1 MQHPTAVRFY
11 DAKVGRDVAENFQV
25 TIPRVD
31 QGFQYGS
38 ATLLNSPYEARDAS
52 TSVQASSMACSHL
65 FTVYV
70 VIFSVEIEQTP
81 FFVHY
86 THRLKS
92 ARVSGLRFRLFVD
105 FGYSRLALWRF
116 RCCCLG
122 REVICA

>member
-38 ATLLNSPYEARDAS
+38 ANLLNSPYEARDAS

-86 THRLKS
+86 TVKVCASVRTSVSTLRRLRIFS
-92 ARVSGLRFRLFVD
+92 VGFVA
-105 FGYSRLALWRF
+105 FSLLLSRT
-116 RCCCLG
+116 
-122 REVICA
+122 